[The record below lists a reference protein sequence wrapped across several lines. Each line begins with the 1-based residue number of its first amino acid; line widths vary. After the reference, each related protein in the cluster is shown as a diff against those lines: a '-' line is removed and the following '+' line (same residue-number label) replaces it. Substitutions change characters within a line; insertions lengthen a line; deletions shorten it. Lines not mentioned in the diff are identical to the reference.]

1 MRFVLGL
8 LAVLGPVALFVA
20 VVRRVLRA
28 PAGALAGAPALART
42 DGAAPASVPVTPESA
57 PLPPAS
63 AEDDELGRRHRVA
76 LTAATLLLGAML
88 FVPAWLLE
96 GWVEYYA
103 GLGEHARASTDVA
116 AMVYALFVAAPL
128 EQGLKVLAVTPAW
141 RSRYLAA
148 PRDGVLFGAA
158 AAVGFVSAH
167 DLGFLAAGGF
177 AWLDAARA
185 ILAAPA
191 HVFFGAAWGYA
202 LGREARDRPVKRFG
216 GRVFNATWLF
226 AMLFNGVYDHIVF
239 GRGEAALLAT
249 APMLLAMGLV
259 SLVVGRSLAGRTG
272 AGPRLSIV
280 PRLSLAP
287 PSMGAV
293 RAALWRTERPVMIR
307 WIGIGA
313 LVQMGVILAALAG
326 AVALGHRAGVD
337 FAAVDRGDGSAASAA
352 PLILLGSSTLAA
364 FPVAGYLVARASAS
378 RGVLEAAIAAVLAI
392 AGVLLLLG
400 LAAPVAVVF
409 AIAFAPVALGLAC
422 AGAWMGM
429 SR

>member
-1 MRFVLGL
+1 MRLVVGL
-8 LAVLGPVALFVA
+8 LAVLGPVAIFA
-20 VVRRVLRA
+20 AIVRR
-28 PAGALAGAPALART
+28 ALGAPARP
-42 DGAAPASVPVTPESA
+42 GAVSLSGVPESA
-57 PLPPAS
+57 PLPAVE
-63 AEDDELGRRHRVA
+63 ADDDLARRRRVA
-76 LTAATLLLGAML
+76 LTFATALLGAML
-88 FVPAWLLE
+88 FLPAWLLE
-96 GWVEYYA
+96 GWVKYYA
-103 GLGEHARASTDVA
+103 GLGEHARAATDVTA
-116 AMVYALFVAAPL
+116 LVYALFVAAPL

-141 RSRYLAA
+141 QSRYLAA

-158 AAVGFVSAH
+158 AALGFVTAR
-167 DLGFLAAGGF
+167 DGGLLAAGGL
-177 AWLDAARA
+177 AGLDAARA
-185 ILAAPA
+185 ALAAPA
-191 HVFFGAAWGYA
+191 HLFFGAAWGYA

-216 GRVFNATWLF
+216 GRVFNVTWLF

-239 GRGEAALLAT
+239 GRGGAALLAT

-259 SLVVGRSLAGRTG
+259 SLVVGRSIAGGTG
-272 AGPRLSIV
+272 SAPRLSIV

-313 LVQMGVILAALAG
+313 LVQMGVITAAIAG

-337 FAAVDRGDGSAASAA
+337 FAAVDRGDGGAAGAA
-352 PLILLGSSTLAA
+352 PLLLLGAATLAA

-378 RGVLEAAIAAVLAI
+378 RGVLEAAIAAALAI
-392 AGVLLLLG
+392 AGLLLLLG

-422 AGAWMGM
+422 AGAWIGM